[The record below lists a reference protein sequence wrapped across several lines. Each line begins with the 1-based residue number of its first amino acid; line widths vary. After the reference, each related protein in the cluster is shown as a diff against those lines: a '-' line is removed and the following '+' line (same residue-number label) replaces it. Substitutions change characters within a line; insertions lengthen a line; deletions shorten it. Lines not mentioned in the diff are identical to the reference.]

1 MQEDTLSDVTL
12 LAAKK
17 LREAISH
24 LSHSYKHDEL
34 FEQKRAELQRLCEVY
49 AHNPLNP
56 DFLEKGARLIV
67 DFEEIASD
75 NKASKTT
82 SDRARVNAVV
92 TASRVRRTH
101 YASYLAGKYSSDKNI
116 GSDFKCWVYNAAAFS
131 AIQLR
136 KAIADGVENLS
147 KDNLAIP
154 QLSAF
159 AKSAIDEANMYLH
172 FADDHCKNS
181 VLTRF
186 NKAVLEIYSEDKD
199 RIRLAM
205 EILRNLEVPTE
216 SDSSAYLTWHAN
228 NYDCYIDPY
237 FRIEERLK
245 TEDGN
250 AADEIRIR
258 LLKNKEEANR
268 IGKVR
273 DQRGGRWEKES
284 PKNLALVGC
293 AIFGSAVAASVFL
306 SPEAQQVLM
315 DIISSTGD
323 LLDLTMGDGGV
334 AQIAMGDGSVAAMD
348 DGGIAG
354 QVLAQVAFG
363 DGGIA

>member
-1 MQEDTLSDVTL
+1 MPEDTLSDVTL
-12 LAAKK
+12 LAAQKLKK
-17 LREAISH
+17 LAIKH
-24 LSHSYKHDEL
+24 LSHSYEHDEL
-34 FEQKRAELQRLCEVY
+34 FDQKRAELQKLCEVY
-49 AHNPLNP
+49 ADNPLNP

-75 NKASKTT
+75 DKKSKTT

-116 GSDFKCWVYNAAAFS
+116 GSDFKCWIYNAAAFS

-136 KAIADGVENLS
+136 KAIADGVENLP
-147 KDNLAIP
+147 KNNLAIP

-159 AKSAIDEANMYLH
+159 ANSAIEEAEMYLD
-172 FADDHCKNS
+172 FANDHCKNS

-199 RIRLAM
+199 RIRFAIEL
-205 EILRNLEVPTE
+205 LRGLEVPTE
-216 SDSSAYLTWHAN
+216 SDSSACLTWHAN
-228 NYDCYIDPY
+228 NYGCYIDPY
-237 FRIEERLK
+237 FRIKELLK

-250 AADEIRIR
+250 AAEEIRIR
-258 LLKNKEEANR
+258 LLKNKEVANR

-273 DQRGGRWEKES
+273 DKRGGRWEKES
-284 PKNLALVGC
+284 PRNLALVGC
-293 AIFGSAVAASVFL
+293 AIFGSAVSASVFL
-306 SPEAQQVLM
+306 SPEAQQVLFE
-315 DIISSTGD
+315 IISSVGD
-323 LLDLTMGDGGV
+323 LLGLTMGDGGV
-334 AQIAMGDGSVAAMD
+334 AAVDG
-348 DGGIAG
+348 GGIAG